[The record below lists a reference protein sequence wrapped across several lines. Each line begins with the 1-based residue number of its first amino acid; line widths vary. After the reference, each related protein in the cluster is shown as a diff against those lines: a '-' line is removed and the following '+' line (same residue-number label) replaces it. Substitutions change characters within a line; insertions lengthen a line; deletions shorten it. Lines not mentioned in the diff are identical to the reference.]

1 MPFCLL
7 LSLLDALSMN
17 CTRNMDQILV
27 VYVEKKHEDV
37 LSPVP
42 QQLDDCLMGVA
53 KIRNAKIPV

>member
-1 MPFCLL
+1 
-7 LSLLDALSMN
+7 
-17 CTRNMDQILV
+17 MDQILV